1 MESKK
6 TLVVSASPHIRS
18 NQTTQ
23 SIMLDVI
30 IAMIPMLIA
39 AVYIFGT
46 RSLILTAVT
55 VAACV
60 ISELLIQKLMKKPV
74 RIGDLSAVVTGMLL
88 AFNMPH
94 TFPFWMAAFG
104 GVFAIVVV
112 KELFG
117 GIGNNFMN
125 PALAARAVLLSS
137 WPAEMGHF
145 GATADAVSAATP
157 LSGKPFPLM
166 DLFLGNIP
174 GVMGEVS
181 KAAILIG
188 AAYLLLKGVIKIKM
202 PAIYIGTCAVLFLL
216 FGYDLEDTLM
226 QLLSGGLILGAF
238 FMLTDYS
245 SSPTTD
251 MAQTVYAFG
260 AGFLTVI
267 IRQFGGYPEGVS
279 YAILLMN
286 ACAPLF
292 DKLLRQ
298 KTFGRGVAKN
308 E

>member
-1 MESKK
+1 MEDNKK
-6 TLVVSASPHIRS
+6 TLIVSASPHIRS
-18 NQTTQ
+18 HNNTQ

-39 AVYIFGT
+39 AVYLFGT
-46 RSLILTAVT
+46 RSLLLTAVT
-55 VAACV
+55 VISCV
-60 ISELLIQKLMKKPV
+60 LAELVVQKLMKRPV

-88 AFNMPH
+88 AFNLPF
-94 TFPFWMAAFG
+94 TFPLWMAAFG
-104 GVFAIVVV
+104 GIFAIVVV

-125 PALAARAVLLSS
+125 PALAARAVLLAS
-137 WPAEMGHF
+137 WPEAMGKF
-145 GATADAVSAATP
+145 SMDATSVATP
-157 LSGKPFPLM
+157 LSGKPFEMM

-181 KAAILIG
+181 KVAILIG
-188 AAYLLLKGVIKIKM
+188 AAYLLIKGVIRIKM

-216 FGYDLEDTLM
+216 VGYDLEDMLV
-226 QLLSGGLILGAF
+226 QILSGGLLLGGF

-245 SSPTTD
+245 SSPASD
-251 MAQTVYAFG
+251 MAQIVYAFG
-260 AGFLTVI
+260 AGVLTVV
-267 IRQFGGYPEGVS
+267 IRKYGGYPEGVS

-292 DKLLRQ
+292 DKLLKQ
-298 KTFGRGVAKN
+298 KTFGREVAKN